1 MHWQR
6 LDRDSSIKVIDSVK
20 SAADTG
26 LFNIGSSEVT
36 RAYLPF
42 YKDIF
47 LFKVT
52 NYASVPSFSFQ
63 YLGDGTFFHYM
74 DGTAE
79 PIHAANDKGKLDL
92 TETNLMDYLAFY
104 YEHVEEADS
113 DEITIIK
120 DPHDMPLLDS
130 LEPMAYASVM
140 RNHKPAAIITNNDGG
155 YTVETEIYTESQLL
169 RATIEVTKKGRV
181 KMLDQKMIMNEML
194 DSGVPEALV

>member
-6 LDRDSSIKVIDSVK
+6 LDRDSSLQVIDSVK
-20 SAADTG
+20 SAADMG

-36 RAYLPF
+36 RAFLPF
-42 YKDIF
+42 YKDFF

-52 NYASVPSFSFQ
+52 NYASLPSFSFE

-92 TETNLMDYLAFY
+92 TPENLIDYLVFY
-104 YEHVEEADS
+104 YAHVSENDM
-113 DEITIIK
+113 DDITVIK

-130 LEPMAYASVM
+130 LDPMAYASVM
-140 RNHKPAAIITNNDGG
+140 RNHKPAAILVNNDGG

-181 KMLDQKMIMNEML
+181 TMLDQKMIMNEML
-194 DSGVPEALV
+194 DSGLPEALV